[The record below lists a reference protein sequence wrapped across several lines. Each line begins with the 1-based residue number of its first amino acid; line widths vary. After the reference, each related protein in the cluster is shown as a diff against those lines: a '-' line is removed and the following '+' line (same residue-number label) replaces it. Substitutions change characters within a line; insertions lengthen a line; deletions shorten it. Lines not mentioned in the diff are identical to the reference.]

1 MKSEKVSVN
10 PHQLSPTAHFPLK
23 KRRGRITKLIESKSP
38 IEVDAD
44 FPSTDIDFPN
54 KSDSQLNLLKQKN
67 NMVFPRKRGRPFKN
81 DPSVKRSKLT
91 HPNKGRKTISKN
103 KRRGRPKKSNLLGV
117 RNFSTIDE
125 FINYEEIVSEV
136 ESDVSKTNIKTT
148 ESTVKELD
156 GSLNKENEIMEIN
169 YQREES
175 STIDISDVSNE
186 ATKNTKKLDVPKKRR
201 GRPKKSYGCSNLAEN
216 SSSHDTNLRNS
227 RKSSGKCINPC
238 FKDLSSESSSSNN
251 VDKNNIDDIDR
262 IQCTK
267 ITVKDKKLKK
277 RGRPLRSQTQRDSD
291 NLAKIFLG
299 NLRFHDNTLEIS
311 FKKKPQNVVL
321 DFLGASD

>member
-1 MKSEKVSVN
+1 MTSEKVRVN

-23 KRRGRITKLIESKSP
+23 KRRGRITRLIESKSP

-44 FPSTDIDFPN
+44 FPSKDIDFPN
-54 KSDSQLNLLKQKN
+54 ESDSQLNLLKQKN

-81 DPSVKRSKLT
+81 DLSVKRSKLT
-91 HPNKGRKTISKN
+91 DPNKGRKTTSKN
-103 KRRGRPKKSNLLGV
+103 KKRGRPKKSIPLGV

-125 FINYEEIVSEV
+125 FMNYEEIFSEV
-136 ESDVSKTNIKTT
+136 ESDISKTNIKTT
-148 ESTVKELD
+148 ESTVKESD
-156 GSLNKENEIMEIN
+156 GSLNKENVEVIEIN
-169 YQREES
+169 YQEEES
-175 STIDISDVSNE
+175 STINISDVSNE
-186 ATKNTKKLDVPKKRR
+186 ATENTKELVTPKRRR
-201 GRPKKSYGCSNLAEN
+201 GRPKKSNSCSNLA
-216 SSSHDTNLRNS
+216 STSHDKNLRNS
-227 RKSSGKCINPC
+227 RKSSEKFINSC
-238 FKDLSSESSSSNN
+238 FKDLSSESSISND
-251 VDKNNIDDIDR
+251 VDKNNIDDVDR

-267 ITVKDKKLKK
+267 ITVKDKKSKK
-277 RGRPLRSQTQRDSD
+277 RGRPMRSQTQRDSD